1 MSFLRNTLSLH
12 NYYKNVMDKKINSA
26 LIAAIVLLLVGVAY
40 LGYSLYEQTQA
51 NKDMEELATLDKQEM
66 EGEYRQFADQYSE
79 MKTRI
84 NNDSIIAQLTR
95 EQERTEQLLQEL
107 KNTKATDAAEIT
119 RLKKELASVRAVLR
133 SYVLEIDSLNRLNQ
147 ALQDENS
154 QMRTELEESNQ
165 QNLALTTD
173 NATLSEKVAIAAQLN
188 AVNIDIMMIVKGAF
202 SSKTKDRTK
211 HPHKISGSTN
221 EMKVRFTLSRNVT
234 ASNGMRKIYVRI
246 LTPTGSVLNAAGQC
260 PFEDKEVAYTAMK
273 AIEYTGEE
281 TPMELYV
288 AKKET
293 LIPGDYRVQVIADGH
308 EIGAR
313 SIELEK

>member
-1 MSFLRNTLSLH
+1 
-12 NYYKNVMDKKINSA
+12 
-26 LIAAIVLLLVGVAY
+26 
-40 LGYSLYEQTQA
+40 
-51 NKDMEELATLDKQEM
+51 
-66 EGEYRQFADQYSE
+66 

-154 QMRTELEESNQ
+154 RVRSELEESNL
-165 QNLALTTD
+165 QNQALSSD

-188 AVNIDIMMIVKGAF
+188 AVNIDIMMITKGAL
-202 SSKTKDRTK
+202 SSKTKDRVK
-211 HPHKISGSTN
+211 HPHKIGGSTN
-221 EMKVRFTLSRNVT
+221 EMKVRFVLSRNVT
-234 ASNGMRKIYVRI
+234 ASNGMRSIYVRV
-246 LTPTGSVLNAAGQC
+246 LTPTGSVLNATGKCA
-260 PFEDKEVAYTAMK
+260 FEDKQVDFTAAK
-273 AIEYTGEE
+273 NIEYTGEE
-281 TPMELYV
+281 TPMEFYV

-293 LIPGDYRVQVIADGH
+293 LIPGTYRVQVIADGH
-308 EIGAR
+308 EIGSR

>member
-1 MSFLRNTLSLH
+1 MNKKVITALSA
-12 NYYKNVMDKKINSA
+12 I
-26 LIAAIVLLLVGVAY
+26 IVLLIAGLIYLAY
-40 LGYSLYEQTQA
+40 NLSEQTQI
-51 NKDMEELATLDKQEM
+51 NRDMEELATLDKQEM

-107 KNTKATDAAEIT
+107 KKTKATDAAEIT

-165 QNLALTTD
+165 QNQALTND
-173 NATLSEKVAIAAQLN
+173 NASLSQKVAIAAQLN
-188 AVNIDIMMIVKGAF
+188 AVNIDIMMIVKAAL
-202 SSKTKDRTK
+202 SSKTKERTK
-211 HPHKISGSTN
+211 HPHKIGGSTN
-221 EMKVRFTLSRNVT
+221 EMKVR
-234 ASNGMRKIYVRI
+234 
-246 LTPTGSVLNAAGQC
+246 LTPTGSVLNVSGQC

-281 TPMELYV
+281 TPMELFV

-313 SIELEK
+313 TIELEK

>member
-1 MSFLRNTLSLH
+1 MNKRIISVLTA
-12 NYYKNVMDKKINSA
+12 V
-26 LIAAIVLLLVGVAY
+26 IVLLVAGVAY
-40 LGYSLYEQTQA
+40 LAYSLSQQTQA
-51 NKDMEELATLDKQEM
+51 NRDMEELAVLDKQEM

-154 QMRTELEESNQ
+154 RVRSELEESNL
-165 QNLALTTD
+165 QNQALSSD

-188 AVNIDIMMIVKGAF
+188 AVNIDIMMITKGAL
-202 SSKTKDRTK
+202 SSKTKDRVK
-211 HPHKISGSTN
+211 HPHKIGGSTN
-221 EMKVRFTLSRNVT
+221 EMKVRFVLSRNVT
-234 ASNGMRKIYVRI
+234 ASNGMRSIYVRV
-246 LTPTGSVLNAAGQC
+246 LTPTGSVLNATGKCA
-260 PFEDKEVAYTAMK
+260 FEDKQVDFTATK
-273 AIEYTGEE
+273 NIEYTGEE
-281 TPMELYV
+281 TPMEFYV

-293 LIPGDYRVQVIADGH
+293 LIPGTYRVQVIADGH
-308 EIGAR
+308 EIGSR

>member
-1 MSFLRNTLSLH
+1 MNKKVITALSA
-12 NYYKNVMDKKINSA
+12 I
-26 LIAAIVLLLVGVAY
+26 IVLLIAGLIYLAY
-40 LGYSLYEQTQA
+40 NLSEQTQI
-51 NKDMEELATLDKQEM
+51 NRDMEELATLDKQEM

-107 KNTKATDAAEIT
+107 KKTKTTDAAEIT

-165 QNLALTTD
+165 QNQALTND
-173 NATLSEKVAIAAQLN
+173 NASLSQKVAIAAQLN
-188 AVNIDIMMIVKGAF
+188 AVNIDIMMIVKAAL
-202 SSKTKDRTK
+202 SSKTKERTK
-211 HPHKISGSTN
+211 HPHKIGGSTN
-221 EMKVRFTLSRNVT
+221 EMKVRFVLSRNVT

-246 LTPTGSVLNAAGQC
+246 LTPTGSVLNVSGQC

-281 TPMELYV
+281 TPMELFV

-308 EIGAR
+308 EIGSR
-313 SIELEK
+313 TIELEK

>member
-1 MSFLRNTLSLH
+1 MNKKVITALSA
-12 NYYKNVMDKKINSA
+12 I
-26 LIAAIVLLLVGVAY
+26 IVLLIAGLIYLAY
-40 LGYSLYEQTQA
+40 NLSEQTQI
-51 NKDMEELATLDKQEM
+51 NRDMEELATLDKQEM

-107 KNTKATDAAEIT
+107 KKTKATDAAEIT

-154 QMRTELEESNQ
+154 QIRTELEESNQ
-165 QNLALTTD
+165 QNQALTND
-173 NATLSEKVAIAAQLN
+173 NASLSQKVAIAAQLN
-188 AVNIDIMMIVKGAF
+188 AVNIDIMMIVKAAL
-202 SSKTKDRTK
+202 SSKTKERTK
-211 HPHKISGSTN
+211 HPHKIGGSTN
-221 EMKVRFTLSRNVT
+221 EMKVRFVLSRNVT

-246 LTPTGSVLNAAGQC
+246 LTPTGSVLNVSGQC
-260 PFEDKEVAYTAMK
+260 PFEDKEVAYTAVK

-281 TPMELYV
+281 TPMELFV

-313 SIELEK
+313 TIELEK

>member
-1 MSFLRNTLSLH
+1 
-12 NYYKNVMDKKINSA
+12 MDKKIISTLA
-26 LIAAIVLLLVGVAY
+26 VVIALLIAGVAY
-40 LGYSLYEQTQA
+40 LGYHLYQQTEA
-51 NKDMEELATLDKQEM
+51 NKDMEELAMLDKQEM
-66 EGEYRQFADQYSE
+66 EGEYQQFADQYSE

-107 KNTKATDAAEIT
+107 KRTKATDAAEIT

-154 QMRTELEESNQ
+154 RYRTELEESNQ

-188 AVNIDIMMIVKGAF
+188 AVNIDIMMIVKGTF
-202 SSKTKDRTK
+202 SSKTKERVK
-211 HPHKISGSTN
+211 HPHKIGGSTN
-221 EMKVRFTLSRNVT
+221 EMKVRFVLSRNVT
-234 ASNGMRKIYVRI
+234 ASNGMRSIYVRI
-246 LTPTGSVLNAAGQC
+246 LTPTGSVLNASGKC
-260 PFEDKEVAYTAMK
+260 PFEDKEVDFTVAK
-273 AIEYTGEE
+273 SIEYTGEE
-281 TPMELYV
+281 TPMEFYV

-293 LIPGDYRVQVIADGH
+293 LIPGTYRIQVIADGH
-308 EIGAR
+308 EIGSR

>member
-1 MSFLRNTLSLH
+1 MNKKVITALSA
-12 NYYKNVMDKKINSA
+12 I
-26 LIAAIVLLLVGVAY
+26 IVLLIAGLIYLAY
-40 LGYSLYEQTQA
+40 DLSEQTQI
-51 NKDMEELATLDKQEM
+51 NRDMEELATLDKQEM

-107 KNTKATDAAEIT
+107 KKTKATDAAEIT

-147 ALQDENS
+147 VLQDENS

-165 QNLALTTD
+165 QNQALTND
-173 NATLSEKVAIAAQLN
+173 NASLSQKVAIAAQLN
-188 AVNIDIMMIVKGAF
+188 AVNIDIMMIVKAAL
-202 SSKTKDRTK
+202 SSKTKERTK
-211 HPHKISGSTN
+211 HPHKIGGSTN
-221 EMKVRFTLSRNVT
+221 EMKVRFVLSRNVT

-246 LTPTGSVLNAAGQC
+246 LTPTGSVLNVSGQC
-260 PFEDKEVAYTAMK
+260 PFEDKEVAYTAVK

-281 TPMELYV
+281 TPMELFV

-313 SIELEK
+313 TIELEK

>member
-1 MSFLRNTLSLH
+1 MDRKILSAFIA
-12 NYYKNVMDKKINSA
+12 VIA
-26 LIAAIVLLLVGVAY
+26 LLVVGVAY
-40 LGYSLYEQTQA
+40 LGYSLHQQAQA
-51 NKDMEELATLDKQEM
+51 NRDMEELAALDKQEM
-66 EGEYRQFADQYSE
+66 EGEYQQFADQYSE

-165 QNLALTTD
+165 QNQTLTTD

-188 AVNIDIMMIVKGAF
+188 AVNIDMMMMVKGAF
-202 SSKTKDRTK
+202 C
-211 HPHKISGSTN
+211 GSTN
-221 EMKVRFTLSRNVT
+221 DMKVRFVLSRNVT
-234 ASNGMRKIYVRI
+234 ATNGARKIYVRI
-246 LTPTGSVLNAAGQC
+246 MTPTGSVLNAVGKC
-260 PFEDKEVAYTAMK
+260 PFEDKEVAYTVMK
-273 AIEYTGEE
+273 TIEYTGEE
-281 TPMELYV
+281 TPMEFYV

-308 EIGAR
+308 EIGTR
-313 SIELEK
+313 TIELEK

>member
-1 MSFLRNTLSLH
+1 MNKKVITALSA
-12 NYYKNVMDKKINSA
+12 I
-26 LIAAIVLLLVGVAY
+26 IVLLIAGLIYLAY
-40 LGYSLYEQTQA
+40 NLSEQTQI
-51 NKDMEELATLDKQEM
+51 NRDMEELATLDKQEM

-107 KNTKATDAAEIT
+107 KKTKTTDAAEIT

-165 QNLALTTD
+165 QNQALTSD
-173 NATLSEKVAIAAQLN
+173 NASLSQKVAIAAQLN
-188 AVNIDIMMIVKGAF
+188 AVNIDIMMIVKAAL
-202 SSKTKDRTK
+202 SSKAKERTK
-211 HPHKISGSTN
+211 HPHKIGGSTN
-221 EMKVRFTLSRNVT
+221 EMKVRFVLSRNVT

-246 LTPTGSVLNAAGQC
+246 LTPTGSVLNVSGQC
-260 PFEDKEVAYTAMK
+260 PFEDKEVAYTAVK

-281 TPMELYV
+281 TPMELFV

-313 SIELEK
+313 TIELEK

>member
-1 MSFLRNTLSLH
+1 MNKRIISVLTA
-12 NYYKNVMDKKINSA
+12 V
-26 LIAAIVLLLVGVAY
+26 IVLLVAGVAY
-40 LGYSLYEQTQA
+40 LAYSLSQQTQA
-51 NKDMEELATLDKQEM
+51 NRDMEELAVLDKQEM

-154 QMRTELEESNQ
+154 RVRSELEESNL
-165 QNLALTTD
+165 QNQALSSD

-188 AVNIDIMMIVKGAF
+188 AVNIDIMMITKGAL
-202 SSKTKDRTK
+202 SSKTKDRVK
-211 HPHKISGSTN
+211 HPHKIGGSTN
-221 EMKVRFTLSRNVT
+221 EMKVRFVLTRNVT
-234 ASNGMRKIYVRI
+234 ASNGMRSIYVRV
-246 LTPTGSVLNAAGQC
+246 LTPTGSVLNTTGKCA
-260 PFEDKEVAYTAMK
+260 FEDKQVDFTAAK
-273 AIEYTGEE
+273 NIEYTGEE
-281 TPMELYV
+281 TPMEFYV

-293 LIPGDYRVQVIADGH
+293 LIPGTYRVQVIADGH
-308 EIGAR
+308 EIGSR

>member
-1 MSFLRNTLSLH
+1 MNKKVITALSA
-12 NYYKNVMDKKINSA
+12 I
-26 LIAAIVLLLVGVAY
+26 IVLLIAGLIYLAY
-40 LGYSLYEQTQA
+40 NLSEQTQI
-51 NKDMEELATLDKQEM
+51 NRDMEELATLDKQEM

-107 KNTKATDAAEIT
+107 KKTKTTDAAEIT

-165 QNLALTTD
+165 QNQALTND
-173 NATLSEKVAIAAQLN
+173 NASLSQKVAIAAQLN
-188 AVNIDIMMIVKGAF
+188 AVNIDIMMIVKAAL
-202 SSKTKDRTK
+202 SSKTKERIK
-211 HPHKISGSTN
+211 HPHKIGGSTN
-221 EMKVRFTLSRNVT
+221 EMKVRFVLSRNVT

-246 LTPTGSVLNAAGQC
+246 LTPTGSVLNVSGQC

-281 TPMELYV
+281 TPMELFV

-313 SIELEK
+313 TIELEK

>member
-1 MSFLRNTLSLH
+1 MNKRIIYVLTT
-12 NYYKNVMDKKINSA
+12 V
-26 LIAAIVLLLVGVAY
+26 IVLLVAGVAY
-40 LGYSLYEQTQA
+40 LAYSLSQQTQA
-51 NKDMEELATLDKQEM
+51 NRDMEELAVLDKQEM

-95 EQERTEQLLQEL
+95 EQERTEQLLREL

-154 QMRTELEESNQ
+154 RVRSELEESNM
-165 QNLALTTD
+165 QNQALSSD

-188 AVNIDIMMIVKGAF
+188 AVNIDIMMITKGAL
-202 SSKTKDRTK
+202 SSKSKDRVK
-211 HPHKISGSTN
+211 HPHKIGGSTN
-221 EMKVRFTLSRNVT
+221 EMKVRFVLSRNVT
-234 ASNGMRKIYVRI
+234 ASNGMRSIYVRI
-246 LTPTGSVLNAAGQC
+246 LTPTGSVLNATGKCA
-260 PFEDKEVAYTAMK
+260 FEDKQVDFTAAK
-273 AIEYTGEE
+273 NIEYTGEE
-281 TPMELYV
+281 TPMEFYV

-293 LIPGDYRVQVIADGH
+293 LIPGTYRVQVIADGH
-308 EIGAR
+308 EIGSR

>member
-1 MSFLRNTLSLH
+1 MDRKILSAFIA
-12 NYYKNVMDKKINSA
+12 VIA
-26 LIAAIVLLLVGVAY
+26 LLVVGVAY
-40 LGYSLYEQTQA
+40 LGYSLHQQAQA
-51 NKDMEELATLDKQEM
+51 NRDMEELAALDKQEM
-66 EGEYRQFADQYSE
+66 EGEYQQFADQYSE

-95 EQERTEQLLQEL
+95 EQERTEQLLQDL

-165 QNLALTTD
+165 QNQTLTTD

-188 AVNIDIMMIVKGAF
+188 AVNIDMMMMVKGAF
-202 SSKTKDRTK
+202 SSKVKERTK
-211 HPHKISGSTN
+211 HPHKIGGSTN
-221 EMKVRFTLSRNVT
+221 DMKVRFVLSRNVT
-234 ASNGMRKIYVRI
+234 ATNGARKIYVRI
-246 LTPTGSVLNAAGQC
+246 MTPTGSVLNAAGKC
-260 PFEDKEVAYTAMK
+260 PFEGKEVAYTVMK
-273 AIEYTGEE
+273 TIEYTGEE
-281 TPMELYV
+281 TPMEFYV

-308 EIGAR
+308 EIGTR
-313 SIELEK
+313 TIELEK

>member
-1 MSFLRNTLSLH
+1 MNKKVITALSA
-12 NYYKNVMDKKINSA
+12 I
-26 LIAAIVLLLVGVAY
+26 IVLLIAGLIYLAY
-40 LGYSLYEQTQA
+40 NLSEQTQI
-51 NKDMEELATLDKQEM
+51 NRDMEELATLDKQEM

-107 KNTKATDAAEIT
+107 KKTKATDAAEIT

-147 ALQDENS
+147 VLQDENS

-165 QNLALTTD
+165 QNQALTND
-173 NATLSEKVAIAAQLN
+173 NASLSQKVAIAAQLN
-188 AVNIDIMMIVKGAF
+188 AVNIDIMMIVKAAL
-202 SSKTKDRTK
+202 SSKTKERTK
-211 HPHKISGSTN
+211 HPHKIGGSTN
-221 EMKVRFTLSRNVT
+221 EMKVRFVLSRNVT

-246 LTPTGSVLNAAGQC
+246 LTPTGSVLNVSGQC
-260 PFEDKEVAYTAMK
+260 PFEDKEVAYTAVK

-281 TPMELYV
+281 TPMELFV

-313 SIELEK
+313 TIELEK

>member
-1 MSFLRNTLSLH
+1 MNKR
-12 NYYKNVMDKKINSA
+12 IISA
-26 LIAAIVLLLVGVAY
+26 LTAVIVLLVAGVAY
-40 LGYSLYEQTQA
+40 LAYSLSQQTQA
-51 NKDMEELATLDKQEM
+51 NRDMEELAVLDKQEM

-154 QMRTELEESNQ
+154 RVRSELEESNL
-165 QNLALTTD
+165 QNQALSSD

-188 AVNIDIMMIVKGAF
+188 AVNIDIMMITKGAL
-202 SSKTKDRTK
+202 SSKTKDRVK
-211 HPHKISGSTN
+211 HPHKIGGSTN
-221 EMKVRFTLSRNVT
+221 EMKVRFVLSRNVT
-234 ASNGMRKIYVRI
+234 ASNGMRSVYVRI
-246 LTPTGSVLNAAGQC
+246 LTPTGSVLNATGKCA
-260 PFEDKEVAYTAMK
+260 FENKQVDFTAAK
-273 AIEYTGEE
+273 NIEYTGEE
-281 TPMELYV
+281 TPMEFYV

-293 LIPGDYRVQVIADGH
+293 LIPGTYRVQVIADGH
-308 EIGAR
+308 EIGSR

>member
-1 MSFLRNTLSLH
+1 MN
-12 NYYKNVMDKKINSA
+12 KNVITALSA
-26 LIAAIVLLLVGVAY
+26 IIVLLIAGLIYLAY
-40 LGYSLYEQTQA
+40 NLSEQTQI
-51 NKDMEELATLDKQEM
+51 NRDMEELATLDKQEM

-107 KNTKATDAAEIT
+107 KKTKTTDAAEIT

-165 QNLALTTD
+165 QNQALTND
-173 NATLSEKVAIAAQLN
+173 NASLSQKVAIAAQLN
-188 AVNIDIMMIVKGAF
+188 AVNIDIMMIVKAAL
-202 SSKTKDRTK
+202 SSKTKERTK
-211 HPHKISGSTN
+211 HPHKIGGSTN
-221 EMKVRFTLSRNVT
+221 EMKVRFVLSRNVT

-246 LTPTGSVLNAAGQC
+246 LTPTGSVLNVSGQC

-281 TPMELYV
+281 TPMELFV

-313 SIELEK
+313 TIELEK

>member
-1 MSFLRNTLSLH
+1 MNKKVITALSA
-12 NYYKNVMDKKINSA
+12 I
-26 LIAAIVLLLVGVAY
+26 IVLLIAGLIYLAY
-40 LGYSLYEQTQA
+40 NLSEQTQI
-51 NKDMEELATLDKQEM
+51 NRDMEELATLDKQEM

-107 KNTKATDAAEIT
+107 KKTKTTDAAEIT

-165 QNLALTTD
+165 QNQALTND
-173 NATLSEKVAIAAQLN
+173 NASLSQKVAIAAQLN
-188 AVNIDIMMIVKGAF
+188 AVNIDIMMIVKAAL
-202 SSKTKDRTK
+202 SSKTKERTK
-211 HPHKISGSTN
+211 HPHKIGGST
-221 EMKVRFTLSRNVT
+221 K
-234 ASNGMRKIYVRI
+234 
-246 LTPTGSVLNAAGQC
+246 TPTGSVLNVSGQC

-281 TPMELYV
+281 TPMELFV

-313 SIELEK
+313 TIELEK

>member
-1 MSFLRNTLSLH
+1 MNKKVITALSA
-12 NYYKNVMDKKINSA
+12 I
-26 LIAAIVLLLVGVAY
+26 IVLLIAGLIYLAY
-40 LGYSLYEQTQA
+40 NLSEQTQI
-51 NKDMEELATLDKQEM
+51 NRDMEELATLDKQEM

-95 EQERTEQLLQEL
+95 EQERTEQLLQVL
-107 KNTKATDAAEIT
+107 KKTKATDAAEIT

-165 QNLALTTD
+165 QNQALTND
-173 NATLSEKVAIAAQLN
+173 NASLSQKVAIAAQLN
-188 AVNIDIMMIVKGAF
+188 AVNIDIMMIVKAAL
-202 SSKTKDRTK
+202 SSKTKERTK
-211 HPHKISGSTN
+211 HPHKIGGSTN
-221 EMKVRFTLSRNVT
+221 EMKVRFVLSRNVT

-246 LTPTGSVLNAAGQC
+246 LTPTGSVLNVSGQC

-281 TPMELYV
+281 TPMEMFV

-313 SIELEK
+313 TIELEK

>member
-1 MSFLRNTLSLH
+1 
-12 NYYKNVMDKKINSA
+12 MDRKIITVLA
-26 LIAAIVLLLVGVAY
+26 VVIALLVAGVVY
-40 LGYSLYEQTQA
+40 LGYSLNQQTQA
-51 NKDMEELATLDKQEM
+51 NRDMEELAVLDKQEM

-147 ALQDENS
+147 ALTS
-154 QMRTELEESNQ
+154 
-165 QNLALTTD
+165 D

-188 AVNIDIMMIVKGAF
+188 AVNIDIMMITKGAL
-202 SSKTKDRTK
+202 SSKTKDRVK
-211 HPHKISGSTN
+211 HPHKIGGSTN
-221 EMKVRFTLSRNVT
+221 EMKVRFVLSRNVT
-234 ASNGMRKIYVRI
+234 ASNGMRSIYVRI
-246 LTPTGSVLNAAGQC
+246 LTPTGNVLNASGKCA
-260 PFEDKEVAYTAMK
+260 FEDKEIAYTAMK
-273 AIEYTGEE
+273 TIEYTGEE
-281 TPMELYV
+281 TPMEFFIS
-288 AKKET
+288 KKET
-293 LIPGDYRVQVIADGH
+293 LIPGTYRVQVIADGH
-308 EIGAR
+308 EIGTR

>member
-1 MSFLRNTLSLH
+1 MDRKILSAFIA
-12 NYYKNVMDKKINSA
+12 VIA
-26 LIAAIVLLLVGVAY
+26 LLVVGVAY
-40 LGYSLYEQTQA
+40 LGYSLHQQAQT
-51 NKDMEELATLDKQEM
+51 NRDMEELAALDKQEM
-66 EGEYRQFADQYSE
+66 EGEYQQFADQYSE

-165 QNLALTTD
+165 QNQTLTTD

-188 AVNIDIMMIVKGAF
+188 AVNIDMMMMVKGAF
-202 SSKTKDRTK
+202 SSKVKERTK
-211 HPHKISGSTN
+211 YPHKIGGSTN
-221 EMKVRFTLSRNVT
+221 DMKVRFVLSRNVT
-234 ASNGMRKIYVRI
+234 ATNGARKIYVRI
-246 LTPTGSVLNAAGQC
+246 MTPTGSVLNAAGKC
-260 PFEDKEVAYTAMK
+260 PFEDKEVAYTVMK
-273 AIEYTGEE
+273 TIEYTGEE
-281 TPMELYV
+281 TPMEFYV

-308 EIGAR
+308 EIGTR
-313 SIELEK
+313 TLELEK

>member
-1 MSFLRNTLSLH
+1 MNKRIIYVLTT
-12 NYYKNVMDKKINSA
+12 V
-26 LIAAIVLLLVGVAY
+26 IVLLVAGVAY
-40 LGYSLYEQTQA
+40 LAYSLSQQTQA
-51 NKDMEELATLDKQEM
+51 NRDMEELAVLDKQEM

-79 MKTRI
+79 MKSRI

-95 EQERTEQLLQEL
+95 EQERTEQLLREL

-154 QMRTELEESNQ
+154 RVRSELEESNM
-165 QNLALTTD
+165 QNQALSSD

-188 AVNIDIMMIVKGAF
+188 AVNIDIMMITKGAL
-202 SSKTKDRTK
+202 SSKSKDRVK
-211 HPHKISGSTN
+211 HPHKIGGSTN
-221 EMKVRFTLSRNVT
+221 EMKVRFVLSRNVT
-234 ASNGMRKIYVRI
+234 ASNGMRSIYVRI
-246 LTPTGSVLNAAGQC
+246 LTPTGSVLNATGKCA
-260 PFEDKEVAYTAMK
+260 FEDKQVDFTAAK
-273 AIEYTGEE
+273 NIEYTGEE
-281 TPMELYV
+281 TPMEFYV

-293 LIPGDYRVQVIADGH
+293 LIPGTYRVQVIADGH
-308 EIGAR
+308 EIGSR

>member
-1 MSFLRNTLSLH
+1 
-12 NYYKNVMDKKINSA
+12 MDKKIITVLA
-26 LIAAIVLLLVGVAY
+26 VVIALLVAGVAY
-40 LGYSLYEQTQA
+40 LGYSLNQQTQA
-51 NKDMEELATLDKQEM
+51 NRDMEELAVLDKQEM

-147 ALQDENS
+147 ELQDENS
-154 QMRTELEESNQ
+154 RVRSELEESNL
-165 QNLALTTD
+165 QNQALTSD

-188 AVNIDIMMIVKGAF
+188 AVNIDIMMITKGAL
-202 SSKTKDRTK
+202 SSKTKDRVK
-211 HPHKISGSTN
+211 HPHKIGGSTN
-221 EMKVRFTLSRNVT
+221 EMKVRFVLSRNVT
-234 ASNGMRKIYVRI
+234 ASNGMRSIYVRI
-246 LTPTGSVLNAAGQC
+246 LTPTGNVLNASGQC
-260 PFEDKEVAYTAMK
+260 AFEDKEVAYTATK
-273 AIEYTGEE
+273 TIEYTGEE
-281 TPMELYV
+281 TPMEFYIS
-288 AKKET
+288 KKET
-293 LIPGDYRVQVIADGH
+293 LIPGTYRVQVIADGH
-308 EIGAR
+308 EIGTR

>member
-1 MSFLRNTLSLH
+1 MNKRIISVLTA
-12 NYYKNVMDKKINSA
+12 V
-26 LIAAIVLLLVGVAY
+26 IVLLVAGVAY
-40 LGYSLYEQTQA
+40 LAYSLSQQTQA
-51 NKDMEELATLDKQEM
+51 NRDMEELAVLDKQEM

-154 QMRTELEESNQ
+154 RVRSELEESNL
-165 QNLALTTD
+165 QNQALSSD

-188 AVNIDIMMIVKGAF
+188 AVNIDIMMITKGAL
-202 SSKTKDRTK
+202 SSKTKDRVK
-211 HPHKISGSTN
+211 HPHKIGGSTN
-221 EMKVRFTLSRNVT
+221 EMKVRFVLSRNVT
-234 ASNGMRKIYVRI
+234 ASNGMRSIYVRV
-246 LTPTGSVLNAAGQC
+246 LTPTGSVLNATGKCA
-260 PFEDKEVAYTAMK
+260 FEDKQVDFTAAK
-273 AIEYTGEE
+273 IIESTGEE
-281 TPMELYV
+281 TPMEFYV

-293 LIPGDYRVQVIADGH
+293 LIPGTYRVQVIADGH
-308 EIGAR
+308 EIGSR

>member
-1 MSFLRNTLSLH
+1 
-12 NYYKNVMDKKINSA
+12 MDKKIISILTA
-26 LIAAIVLLLVGVAY
+26 VIVLLVIGVAY
-40 LGYSLYEQTQA
+40 LAYNLNQQAQA
-51 NKDMEELATLDKQEM
+51 NKEMEELAVYDKQEM

-154 QMRTELEESNQ
+154 RVRSELEESNQ

-188 AVNIDIMMIVKGAF
+188 AVNIDIMMVVKAAL
-202 SSKTKDRTK
+202 SSKTKDRVK
-211 HPHKISGSTN
+211 HPHKIGGSTN
-221 EMKVRFTLSRNVT
+221 EMKVRFVISRNVT
-234 ASNGMRKIYVRI
+234 ATNGQRKIYVRI
-246 LTPTGSVLNAAGQC
+246 LTPTGDVLNVSGQC
-260 PFEDKEVAYTAMK
+260 PFEDKEVANTVMK
-273 AIEYTGEE
+273 TVEYTGEE

-288 AKKET
+288 AKKQT
-293 LIPGDYRVQVIADGH
+293 LIPGTYRVQVIADGH
-308 EIGAR
+308 EIGSR

>member
-1 MSFLRNTLSLH
+1 
-12 NYYKNVMDKKINSA
+12 MDKKIITVLA
-26 LIAAIVLLLVGVAY
+26 VVIALLVAGVAY
-40 LGYSLYEQTQA
+40 LGYSLNQQTQA
-51 NKDMEELATLDKQEM
+51 NRDMEELAVLDKQEM

-154 QMRTELEESNQ
+154 RVRSELEESNL
-165 QNLALTTD
+165 QNQALTSH

-188 AVNIDIMMIVKGAF
+188 AVNIDIMMITKGAL
-202 SSKTKDRTK
+202 SSKTKDRVK
-211 HPHKISGSTN
+211 HPHKIGGSTN
-221 EMKVRFTLSRNVT
+221 EMKVRFVLSRNVT
-234 ASNGMRKIYVRI
+234 ASNGMRSIYVRI
-246 LTPTGSVLNAAGQC
+246 LTPTGNVLNTSGQC
-260 PFEDKEVAYTAMK
+260 AFENKEVAYTAMK
-273 AIEYTGEE
+273 TIEYTGEE
-281 TPMELYV
+281 TPMDFYIS
-288 AKKET
+288 KKET
-293 LIPGDYRVQVIADGH
+293 LIPGTYRVQVIADGH
-308 EIGAR
+308 EIGTR